1 MRIKKDVI
9 TFILISY
16 LSCYFIFKF
25 ICSNE
30 IPDFSNPLEIWK
42 AFLLMST
49 PTLSAFLTSYLFKIK
64 LDLKEKLKFRV
75 TKWTF
80 LSLVLPIIIMIG
92 SSIASTILFSDI
104 RFNSDFT
111 GAVEFNKSLSFFQSL
126 AIKDG
131 IIANKSAY
139 FITNFIQS
147 ISFGWST
154 SAFLAFGEE
163 FGWRGFLMERLRN
176 YSESARALIIGS
188 IWGFWHFPLILKG
201 YNFPENPELGVLMM
215 MVSCI
220 SLSLISNLLKEKTKT
235 AFAPAIFHGSF
246 NNFIWLSLA
255 PLTGNMNSFRVG
267 LFGLSGIISSL
278 VVFFFLKTLT
288 ASKKST

>member
-16 LSCYFIFKF
+16 LSGYLIFKF

-42 AFLLMST
+42 AFLLMPT

-80 LSLVLPIIIMIG
+80 LSLVLPIVIMIG

-111 GAVEFNKSLSFFQSL
+111 GAVEFNKSLSFF
-126 AIKDG
+126 
-131 IIANKSAY
+131 
-139 FITNFIQS
+139 
-147 ISFGWST
+147 
-154 SAFLAFGEE
+154 
-163 FGWRGFLMERLRN
+163 
-176 YSESARALIIGS
+176 
-188 IWGFWHFPLILKG
+188 
-201 YNFPENPELGVLMM
+201 
-215 MVSCI
+215 
-220 SLSLISNLLKEKTKT
+220 
-235 AFAPAIFHGSF
+235 
-246 NNFIWLSLA
+246 
-255 PLTGNMNSFRVG
+255 
-267 LFGLSGIISSL
+267 
-278 VVFFFLKTLT
+278 
-288 ASKKST
+288 